1 MGMNNR
7 FFRNGELRDEK
18 IISALDKA
26 KKWYENG
33 AIIEVRDLLLEIAD
47 AIDEFESEQEW

>member
-1 MGMNNR
+1 MATR

-18 IISALDKA
+18 IIAALGKA
-26 KKWYENG
+26 EKYYESG
-33 AIIEVRDLLLEIAD
+33 AIIEARDLLLEIVD